1 MRRLQALTQ
10 AFLLGSGSADIR
22 IPTDTRIR
30 TGAAIHIGT
39 GITIMGR
46 GSTSDPHFTGTAA
59 IEFTTRGIID
69 ITITAVGNKLR
80 GQEIFEAGG

>member
-1 MRRLQALTQ
+1 M
-10 AFLLGSGSADIR
+10 LLASGSGDIL

-30 TGAAIHIGT
+30 TGAVIHIGT
-39 GITIMGR
+39 DITGMGR
-46 GSTSDPHFTGTAA
+46 ASTSGPHFTGITA

>member
-1 MRRLQALTQ
+1 LPLA
-10 AFLLGSGSADIR
+10 SGSADIR

-46 GSTSDPHFTGTAA
+46 GSTSDPHFTGIMD
-59 IEFTTRGIID
+59 IEFITRGTID
-69 ITITAVGNKLR
+69 IIITAVGNELR

>member
-1 MRRLQALTQ
+1 MPLA
-10 AFLLGSGSADIR
+10 SGSADIR

-39 GITIMGR
+39 DIMGIGR
-46 GSTSDPHFTGTAA
+46 ASTSGPHFIGIAA

-80 GQEIFEAGG
+80 GQETFEAGG